1 MPGASVFPP
10 RRDRQ
15 SFMAVGRRQRT
26 PTEVA
31 SLFGFELA
39 NPAVELPQLYVM
51 TIYKLFGLFLC
62 GLVGIAEEVD
72 PLLNVTIRAYEVG
85 VVSDHFGGARPG
97 EVNHSLM

>member
-1 MPGASVFPP
+1 
-10 RRDRQ
+10 
-15 SFMAVGRRQRT
+15 
-26 PTEVA
+26 
-31 SLFGFELA
+31 
-39 NPAVELPQLYVM
+39 M